1 MEYLHSRKFIRK
13 LINMKKEKKQLTE
26 SESKQ
31 IDQDILFIRQAIE
44 KAKKIL
50 KEKYG
55 KDI

>member
-1 MEYLHSRKFIRK
+1 
-13 LINMKKEKKQLTE
+13 MKKTKKQLTE

>member
-1 MEYLHSRKFIRK
+1 
-13 LINMKKEKKQLTE
+13 MKKEKKPLTE

>member
-1 MEYLHSRKFIRK
+1 
-13 LINMKKEKKQLTE
+13 MKKEKKQLTE

-50 KEKYG
+50 KEKYR

>member
-1 MEYLHSRKFIRK
+1 
-13 LINMKKEKKQLTE
+13 MKNKKKQLTE
-26 SESKQ
+26 AESNK
-31 IDQDILFIRQAIE
+31 IEQDILFIRQSIK

>member
-1 MEYLHSRKFIRK
+1 
-13 LINMKKEKKQLTE
+13 MKKEKKQLTE

-31 IDQDILFIRQAIE
+31 IDQDILFIRQANE